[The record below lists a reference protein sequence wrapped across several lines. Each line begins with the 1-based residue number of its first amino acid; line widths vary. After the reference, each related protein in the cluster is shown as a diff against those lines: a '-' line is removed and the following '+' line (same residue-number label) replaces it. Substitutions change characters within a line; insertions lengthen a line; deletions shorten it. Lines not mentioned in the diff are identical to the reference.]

1 MASQPNLIYGSVMVF
16 SFGSEYRD
24 FGIRKAYQVGQT
36 IVFVVGSLVV
46 ALFLSMLAVQL
57 ASLSVGS

>member
-1 MASQPNLIYGSVMVF
+1 MVF

-36 IVFVVGSLVV
+36 IVFAAGSLAVV
-46 ALFLSMLAVQL
+46 LSLSMLA
-57 ASLSVGS
+57 AR